1 MSYIQLPYGLVR
13 NEKQIQFNLPKNYEE
28 SQYIKRLPYIR
39 DNGSQFDNSI
49 INVIQNPNDL
59 EKWLLATSDYGR
71 ELQEDLNA
79 VASYHEKFNNAIVRH
94 VLDRK
99 DASVM
104 KNPNPL
110 NLTFRDAKKLDMQN
124 PIIGKVT
131 TQVKASKLTEDQL
144 TRRILM
150 QDQIYDI
157 ESRLE
162 KLKHLIRMDSDNDG
176 GGGGSGGGG
185 GGDGGLPQTPL
196 PLTPV
201 RKPRPEKGS
210 YDELMDRYNK
220 LECSR
225 PPHPIT
231 PSSSYSDTTYP
242 LLPSFNDLLHLFI
255 IKTYW

>member
-124 PIIGKVT
+124 PIIGKVS

-196 PLTPV
+196 PPTPV
-201 RKPRPEKGS
+201 RNS
-210 YDELMDRYNK
+210 
-220 LECSR
+220 SR
-225 PPHPIT
+225 KRFLWWT
-231 PSSSYSDTTYP
+231 
-242 LLPSFNDLLHLFI
+242 NG
-255 IKTYW
+255 